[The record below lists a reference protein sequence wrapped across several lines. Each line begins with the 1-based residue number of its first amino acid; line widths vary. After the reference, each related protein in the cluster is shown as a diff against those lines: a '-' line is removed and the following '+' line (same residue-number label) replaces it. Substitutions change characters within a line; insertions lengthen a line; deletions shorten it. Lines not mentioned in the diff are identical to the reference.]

1 MPVIKSKQAEN
12 TMSRETEEA
21 LAVATEK
28 PKKTKGKQ
36 VEPEPVKPAVDRILE
51 QEAAVVEERRRKFE
65 TLKEPAL
72 TSLLRWLEWVNSG
85 ENSVGPE
92 IDLQIESEQLKG
104 QIMEQ
109 LKSLRQEIGML
120 RKRPEIVP
128 IRMAAVGELV
138 QELCSGDRMQV
149 VAKNDGETTV
159 IRRGEQVRIAPG
171 LEVQIVSGGVV
182 PILAAA
188 TTGGVGG
195 RASHKIFDQSH
206 TKFAMWA
213 GYQVDPLWTTTDVQA
228 VYRHFGL
235 PEISEQSIKTFMYAG
250 RAERKALGSSGRGDL
265 PTYSPEQVDQLY
277 KACGK

>member
-51 QEAAVVEERRRKFE
+51 QEAAVVEDRRRKFE
-65 TLKEPAL
+65 SLKEPAL
-72 TSLLRWLEWVNSG
+72 ISLLRWLEWVNSG
-85 ENSVGPE
+85 ESSVGPE

-120 RKRPEIVP
+120 RKRPEIIP
-128 IRMAAVGELV
+128 LRLAAEGELV
-138 QELCSGDRMQV
+138 QDLFGDRMQV
-149 VAKNDGETTV
+149 VKKNEGEITV
-159 IRRGEQVRIAPG
+159 IRRGEQVRIAPSN
-171 LEVQIVSGGVV
+171 EVQIIPGGVV

-265 PTYSPEQVDQLY
+265 PVYTPEQVDQLY